1 MELPRPPHRG
11 LMKHWI
17 AFLVMTLLAACSPGP
32 ASGEIIV
39 LASTTSTQDSGLL
52 DALTAAFENGHPGL
66 RVKVVAVGS
75 GEALDLGRRG
85 DADVLLVHSPQDE
98 AKFMAQ
104 GHGLS
109 RTTIMRNDF
118 VVAGPRD
125 DPASVRGSTGA
136 AAAFRRIAASRAP
149 FISRGDESGTHRRE
163 LSLWDEAGIAPGG
176 DWYYEAGAGMAETLV
191 IAAEKSAYVL
201 SDTATLRATRST
213 LETPFSGDKTLV
225 NLYSVIPVASAR
237 SKAAGTLARW
247 LVSPESL
254 AVIGSFGKDRFGI
267 SLFEPVDQ

>member
-1 MELPRPPHRG
+1 MSR
-11 LMKHWI
+11 WI
-17 AFLVMTLLAACSPGP
+17 LLLFALLGACAPGVAAS
-32 ASGEIIV
+32 EVIV

-52 DALTAAFENGHPGL
+52 DALTEAFENGHPGL

-98 AKFMAQ
+98 VKFMAQ

-125 DPASVRGSTGA
+125 DPALVRGSSGA
-136 AAAFRRIAASRAP
+136 AEAFTRIARSSLP

-163 LSLWDEAGIAPGG
+163 LSVWDEAGIAPGG

-191 IAAEKSAYVL
+191 IAAEKSAYIL
-201 SDTATLRATRST
+201 TDSATLRTTRPS
-213 LETPFSGDKTLV
+213 LESLFSKDKTLV
-225 NLYSVIPVASAR
+225 NVYSVIPVASAR
-237 SKAAGTLARW
+237 SKGAGTLAQW

-254 AVIGSFGKDRFGI
+254 TVIGSFGKDGLGI
-267 SLFEPVDQ
+267 SLFEPVAQ

>member
-1 MELPRPPHRG
+1 MNR
-11 LMKHWI
+11 WI
-17 AFLVMTLLAACSPGP
+17 LLLFALLGACAPGP
-32 ASGEIIV
+32 ASSDVIV

-52 DALTAAFENGHPGL
+52 DALTAAFESSNPEL

-98 AKFMAQ
+98 ATFMAQ

-125 DPASVRGSTGA
+125 DPAPVSESSGA
-136 AAAFRRIAASRAP
+136 AEAFTRIAASRVP

-163 LSLWDEAGIAPGG
+163 LSVWNEAGIAPGG
-176 DWYYEAGAGMAETLV
+176 DWYYEAGAGMAETLG
-191 IAAEKSAYVL
+191 IAAEKSAYIL
-201 SDTATLRATRST
+201 TDTATLRTTKPS
-213 LETPFSGDKTLV
+213 LQILFSKDKTLV
-225 NLYSVIPVASAR
+225 NLYSVIPVVTAR
-237 SKAAGTLARW
+237 SKAAGTLAQW

-254 AVIGSFGKDRFGI
+254 KVIGAFGKDRFGI
-267 SLFEPVDQ
+267 SLFEPVAQ

>member
-1 MELPRPPHRG
+1 MLFAG
-11 LMKHWI
+11 
-17 AFLVMTLLAACSPGP
+17 LAACAPSA
-32 ASGEIIV
+32 ASSDVIV

-125 DPASVRGSTGA
+125 DPASVSGSSGA
-136 AAAFRRIAASRAP
+136 AEAFTRIAVSRMP

-163 LSLWDEAGIAPGG
+163 LSVWDEAAIAPGG

-191 IAAEKSAYVL
+191 IAAEKSAYIL
-201 SDTATLRATRST
+201 TDTATLRATKPVVET
-213 LETPFSGDKTLV
+213 LLSGDNTLV

-237 SKAAGTLARW
+237 SKAAGTLAQW

-254 AVIGSFGKDRFGI
+254 AVIGSFGKDRLGI
-267 SLFEPVDQ
+267 SLFEPVAQ